1 MAHWRKTLTA
11 GVYVKTGTSCSR
23 VVRCRKLSSGSRVG
37 GGVRSYRL
45 WRVSPQI
52 DVISGVRSSRVELTA
67 DRSTI
72 GKAAENEVALPDDAT
87 ASHLHAV
94 LERFAAGWC
103 VTDLGS
109 SNGTWVNGERI
120 WASRRLRHGDEI
132 RIGQTRLLFRDPLTA
147 AGAPTEAELAPPGLT
162 PRERDVLVALCRP
175 LLARD
180 MFTEPAPTR
189 AIAEELVI
197 TQAAVKQH
205 LANLYD
211 KFGVGAGDDHRRA
224 RLANEALRR
233 GAVTTAG
240 LRAAVERRDE
250 PRG

>member
-1 MAHWRKTLTA
+1 VA
-11 GVYVKTGTSCSR
+11 
-23 VVRCRKLSSGSRVG
+23 
-37 GGVRSYRL
+37 
-45 WRVSPQI
+45 PQI
-52 DVISGVRSSRVELTA
+52 EVISGVRSWRLELQA
-67 DRSTI
+67 DRSTV
-72 GKAAENEVALPDDAT
+72 GKAAENDVPLADDAT

-94 LERFAAGWC
+94 LERFQAGWC
-103 VTDLGS
+103 VSDLGS

-132 RIGQTRLLFRDPLTA
+132 RIGQTRLIFRDPLGG
-147 AGAPTEAELAPPGLT
+147 AGAPTEVEAKAPDLT
-162 PRERDVLVALCRP
+162 TRERDVLLALCRP

-180 MFTEPAPTR
+180 MFTEPASTR

-211 KFGVGAGDDHRRA
+211 KLGVPGDQSHRRA

-233 GAVTTAG
+233 GAVSLAQ
-240 LRAAVERRDE
+240 LRQTES
-250 PRG
+250 

>member
-1 MAHWRKTLTA
+1 MLDPGGRA
-11 GVYVKTGTSCSR
+11 GAR
-23 VVRCRKLSSGSRVG
+23 RLGS
-37 GGVRSYRL
+37 
-45 WRVSPQI
+45 VSPQI
-52 DVISGVRSSRVELTA
+52 EVISGVRSWRLELEA
-67 DRSTI
+67 DRSTV
-72 GKAAENEVALPDDAT
+72 GAAAENDTPVADDPT

-132 RIGQTRLLFRDPLTA
+132 RIGHTRLVFRDPLTA
-147 AGAPTEAELAPPGLT
+147 AGAVTEAEQGAPALT
-162 PRERDVLVALCRP
+162 VRERDVLVALCRP

-180 MFTEPAPTR
+180 MFTEPSSTR
-189 AIAEELVI
+189 AIADDLVI
-197 TQAAVKQH
+197 TQAGVKQH

-211 KFGVGAGDDHRRA
+211 KFGIPSGDDHRRA

-233 GAVTTAG
+233 GAVSLTE
-240 LRAAVERRDE
+240 LRE
-250 PRG
+250 

>member
-1 MAHWRKTLTA
+1 MA
-11 GVYVKTGTSCSR
+11 
-23 VVRCRKLSSGSRVG
+23 
-37 GGVRSYRL
+37 
-45 WRVSPQI
+45 PQVE
-52 DVISGVRSSRVELTA
+52 VISGVRSRRLDLGE
-67 DRSTI
+67 DRSTV
-72 GKAAENEVALPDDAT
+72 GKGAENDIPVEDDPT

-94 LERFAAGWC
+94 LEHFPAGWC

-132 RIGQTRLLFRDPLTA
+132 RIGQTRLVFRDPLSAPA
-147 AGAPTEAELAPPGLT
+147 ATTEVEQGAPRLT
-162 PRERDVLVALCRP
+162 ARERDVLVALCRP

-180 MFTEPAPTR
+180 VFTEPASTR
-189 AIAEELVI
+189 AIAEDLVI

-211 KFGVGAGDDHRRA
+211 KFGIPAGDDHRRA

-233 GAVTTAG
+233 GAVSLTE
-240 LRAAVERRDE
+240 LRAADAE
-250 PRG
+250 